1 MLVRHVRLATGL
13 VLFAYVTTHLLNH
26 ACGLLGLAAME
37 AGRKLFI
44 AAWRSPVGAAALYAS
59 LATHLA
65 LALWSLFQRRQ
76 LRIPLWE
83 GAQLMLGLAIPTLL
97 ITHAI
102 GTHLAS
108 SLYGVIDSYTR
119 MMLVF
124 WARPELGIRQV
135 LLLLVAWTHGCIGLH
150 FWLRL
155 KPWYGRVSP
164 VLAALALLVP
174 LLALL
179 GFLEAMREI
188 TELARSA
195 AWLKE
200 TLGAVNELGAG
211 QRTELGRISDGALLA
226 FGGAVAVTL
235 VARRL
240 RNFHEQRYKS
250 IRVTYPDGRRIVAPI
265 GYSVLEISRHAGIPH
280 ASVCGGR
287 GRCSTC
293 RVRVSAGLRA
303 LPAARSDESVV
314 LQRIGAPPDVRLACQ
329 LCPASDLSVTP
340 LLPPDATAL
349 DALALPGDVTG
360 EEREVCVLFADLRGF
375 TRFSEHKLPYDI
387 VFFLNRYFETMSG
400 AIEDAGGVA
409 NQFTGDGVMALFGV
423 QVGAAQGCRDALHAA
438 RVMVQRLAAVSLE
451 FAEELDEPM
460 RMGIGIHAGPAV
472 VGRMGRGSAKYLTAV
487 GDTVNVASRLQELTK
502 EYRCSLV
509 VSESAARQA
518 GLDVSGFARH
528 EVMVRNRSDALAIRV
543 IDALETLA

>member
-1 MLVRHVRLATGL
+1 VRHVRLATGL
-13 VLFAYVTTHLLNH
+13 VLFAYVLTHLLNH
-26 ACGLLGLAAME
+26 ACGLLGLSAME

-44 AAWRSPVGAAALYAS
+44 AAWRSPVSAAALYAS

-83 GAQLMLGLAIPTLL
+83 AAQLMLGLAIPTLL

-124 WARPELGIRQV
+124 WARPEMGIRQV
-135 LLLLVAWTHGCIGLH
+135 LLLVAWTHGCIGLH

-155 KPWYGRVSP
+155 KPWYGRLSP

-211 QRTELGRISDGALLA
+211 QRTELGQISDGALLA
-226 FGGAVAVTL
+226 FGGAVAITL
-235 VARRL
+235 AARRL

-250 IRVTYPDGRRIVAPI
+250 IRVTYPDGRRITAPI
-265 GYSVLEISRHAGIPH
+265 GYSVLEVSRHAGIPH

-303 LPAARSDESVV
+303 LPAARSDERVV

-329 LCPASDLSVTP
+329 LCPANDLSVTP

-387 VFFLNRYFETMSG
+387 VFFLNRYFESMSG
-400 AIEDAGGVA
+400 AIEDAGGIA

-423 QVGAAQGCRDALHAA
+423 QAGAAQGCRDALHAA
-438 RVMVQRLAAVSLE
+438 GVMVQRLAAVSLE

-502 EYRCSLV
+502 EYRCSLI

-518 GLDVSGFARH
+518 GLEVSGFARH